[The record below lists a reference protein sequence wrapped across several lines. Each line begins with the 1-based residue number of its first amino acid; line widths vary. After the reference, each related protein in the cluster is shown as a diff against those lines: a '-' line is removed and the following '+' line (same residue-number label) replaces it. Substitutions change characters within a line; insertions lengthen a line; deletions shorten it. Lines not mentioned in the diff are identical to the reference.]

1 MFNLRIGS
9 HLRGRDGDENS
20 ALVERKDAMRQFLSL
35 LYIAYLFF
43 VIFMIFFSRK
53 KPTQRFSW
61 ILVLV
66 FLPVVGLIVYSLMG
80 SEIYWDYKRR
90 KIRQRHRPLFLELD
104 DIARKWHNRSG
115 AELSP
120 TQQFH
125 FKRCGSILTDDNAV
139 EVFTNGRP
147 KFAMLFE
154 DLRAARDHI
163 HVQYFTIHNDA
174 IGQELIAIL
183 KEKASQGVEVKLL
196 YDSFGCGFT
205 FVRPLFRE
213 LKEAGGKVQGIRP
226 WARALNYRNH
236 RKLVIIDGRVGYLGG
251 MNVGVHYAEGVGG
264 MEWRDTHVRLTGG
277 VVRDLQQIFI
287 SDWVASA
294 RKGRLGFRQRLPH
307 YFPEVESNGHLPAQI
322 IANGLYNKFIGQDV
336 INLSYFN
343 LISGAKE
350 RLWIQTPYFAPSE
363 PVLQSL
369 KTLALR
375 GVDVRIMT
383 SSYYT
388 FGGLFHHNIKNYF
401 FRQLIDSGV
410 RVFKYKG
417 IMHAKTM
424 LVDDEQ
430 LCIGTVNLNVRSLE
444 RDDELFI
451 YFESPEQNAHYSQIF
466 QADLEHSIELDY
478 ARFRKETVLS
488 RALESVVSL
497 FSPLS

>member
-1 MFNLRIGS
+1 
-9 HLRGRDGDENS
+9 
-20 ALVERKDAMRQFLSL
+20 MRQILWL
-35 LYIAYLFF
+35 LYIGYLFF
-43 VIFMIFFSRK
+43 VIFTIFFSRK

-66 FLPVVGLIVYSLMG
+66 FLPVVGLIVYSVMG
-80 SEIYWDYKRR
+80 SDVFWDYKRR
-90 KIRQRHRPLFLELD
+90 KIRERHRAIFLELD
-104 DIARKWHNRSG
+104 AITRRWHNRSG

-120 TQQFH
+120 IQQFN
-125 FKRCGSILTDDNAV
+125 FKWCGSIFTDDNAV
-139 EVFTNGRP
+139 EVYTNGGP
-147 KFAMLFE
+147 KFARLFA
-154 DLRAARDHI
+154 DLRAAQDHI

-174 IGQELIAIL
+174 VGRELFEIL
-183 KEKASQGVEVKLL
+183 KEKARQGVEVKLL

-213 LKEAGGKVQGIRP
+213 LKAAGGLVHGIRP

-236 RKLVIIDGRVGYLGG
+236 RKLVIVDGRVGYLGG
-251 MNVGVHYAEGVGG
+251 MNVGEHYAEGVKG
-264 MEWRDTHVRLTGG
+264 MVWRDTHVRLTGG

-287 SDWVASA
+287 SDWVASMK
-294 RKGRLGFRQRLPH
+294 KGRLGFRQRLQH
-307 YFPEVESNGHLPAQI
+307 YFPEVEANGHLPAQI
-322 IANGLYNKFIGQDV
+322 VANGLYNKYIGQDV

-343 LISGAKE
+343 LINSAKD

-363 PVLQSL
+363 AVLQSL

-417 IMHAKTM
+417 IMHAKAM
-424 LVDDEQ
+424 LIDDDK

-444 RDDELFI
+444 RDDEVFI
-451 YFESPEQNAHYSQIF
+451 YFESQEESKVYSRIF
-466 QADLEHSIELDY
+466 ETDLEQSIELDY
-478 ARFRKETVLS
+478 ARFKKETLLS